1 MMDAHDASRRV
12 IIALASSL
20 GLTAAE
26 LKLVTP
32 LTTAEWR
39 VVEAAFMARQMSAA
53 DLLELSSADR
63 KTVLGLDP
71 ALAFRID
78 ELLGR
83 IDTVLR
89 ALRDLEARGIWV
101 ITEVDATYP
110 QRWIQRLGRSAPPV
124 IFGVGE
130 AAHLSIPAIG
140 IVGSRDISRSLMH
153 VADDLGAA
161 FVLGGYAVV
170 SGGAR
175 GTDRMGMMGALE
187 VGGVAIAIV
196 PDHLQRDR
204 LRRANLDDIG
214 AQLLTMVTTV
224 HPDAPFT
231 VANAMSRNRL
241 IYALSDMTVVVSTSG
256 AHGGTWAGAIQNLKH
271 RLAPLAVWNDACAP
285 EANHLLIDRGGYPF
299 SMIPAST
306 VEVRRLVEQA
316 TAHFE
321 ASAPKRDE
329 PSARQLGLGLLAF
342 E

>member
-1 MMDAHDASRRV
+1 MLSQIRESVQRYVAGERSPTA
-12 IIALASSL
+12 ANAAGLLQESL
-20 GLTAAE
+20 GPSAEFRAGQLDAIVALGNRYCAACAPGFGS
-26 LKLVTP
+26 T
-32 LTTAEWR
+32 WN
-39 VVEAAFMARQMSAA
+39 
-53 DLLELSSADR
+53 
-63 KTVLGLDP
+63 LGY
-71 ALAFRID
+71 
-78 ELLGR
+78 
-83 IDTVLR
+83 
-89 ALRDLEARGIWV
+89 
-101 ITEVDATYP
+101 TEVDATYP

-241 IYALSDMTVVVSTSG
+241 IYALGHDRRGLYFRSTRGHLGWCHPKSQ
-256 AHGGTWAGAIQNLKH
+256 T
-271 RLAPLAVWNDACAP
+271 PPSSAC
-285 EANHLLIDRGGYPF
+285 
-299 SMIPAST
+299 
-306 VEVRRLVEQA
+306 
-316 TAHFE
+316 
-321 ASAPKRDE
+321 
-329 PSARQLGLGLLAF
+329 GL